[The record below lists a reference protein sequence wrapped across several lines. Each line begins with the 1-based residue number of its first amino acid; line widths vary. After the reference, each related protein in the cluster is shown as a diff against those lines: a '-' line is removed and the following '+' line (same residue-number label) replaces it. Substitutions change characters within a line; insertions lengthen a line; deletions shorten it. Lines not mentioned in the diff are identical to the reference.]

1 MITAVDI
8 IKVIQQL
15 QPTDNK
21 CRFLIS
27 LADSWYKYGGLTE
40 RQVVA
45 FERAVAELKED
56 GKI

>member
-8 IKVIQQL
+8 IKIIQQL

-21 CRFLIS
+21 CRFLIG
-27 LADSWYKYGGLTE
+27 LANSWYKYGGLTE
-40 RQVVA
+40 RQIVA
-45 FERAVAELKED
+45 FEQAVAELRED